1 MVVLDAVNRQ
11 SVEYPLPPPFMAE
24 YSSVIRYSAMLR
36 SSEDAISSV
45 RIANS
50 IIVKGFNLCSQLQ
63 PNTIQKDKKFR
74 SIIILSDDEKNKT
87 C

>member
-1 MVVLDAVNRQ
+1 MVVIDAVNLQ

-24 YSSVIRYSAMLR
+24 YSSIIRYSAMLR

-50 IIVKGFNLCSQLQ
+50 IIVKGFNLCSQL
-63 PNTIQKDKKFR
+63 NLTLYKR
-74 SIIILSDDEKNKT
+74 TKNLEVL
-87 C
+87 

>member
-1 MVVLDAVNRQ
+1 MVVIDAVNRQ

-36 SSEDAISSV
+36 SSVDAISSV

-50 IIVKGFNLCSQLQ
+50 IIVKGFNLCSQL
-63 PNTIQKDKKFR
+63 NLT
-74 SIIILSDDEKNKT
+74 LSKRTKNLEVL
-87 C
+87 